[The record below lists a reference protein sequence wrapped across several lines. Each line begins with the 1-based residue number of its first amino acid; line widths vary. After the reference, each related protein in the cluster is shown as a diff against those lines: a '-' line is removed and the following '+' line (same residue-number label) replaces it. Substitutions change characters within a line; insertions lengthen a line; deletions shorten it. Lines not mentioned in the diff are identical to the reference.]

1 MRHPGAENPG
11 NSCRS
16 SSGKPTAYEQAGIKG
31 ANRGLN
37 GAMSRR
43 LASIIE
49 VRKLG
54 NAILKLDL
62 LFRDRG
68 RLFWILNI
76 GGWTG
81 YTLTAWLGALAH
93 EKPESYFAV
102 IAATAV
108 TGIAVTIPMR
118 YLLRWL
124 WTRSLLMLA
133 SVMLFSCYVTALGW
147 RWLQNYLYYD
157 WVKNDWQPEHLMD
170 YVSGVMGSFY
180 ILLCWSG
187 LYFGIKY
194 YRQLQEQTQQTLK
207 ATAAAH
213 QAQLKMLR
221 YQLNPHFLFNT
232 LNAIS
237 TLILDGANDTA
248 NKAVSR
254 LSDFLRYTLD
264 NDPLSQVTL
273 GSELGA
279 IDLYLEIE
287 KVRFGDRLIIEKA
300 LESPAEKAL
309 VPSLILQPLI
319 ENAIKYA
326 ISPSEEGGTLK
337 ISARV
342 QRGVLVMQI
351 SDTGPGLG
359 NGKSSHKSSGVGLKN
374 TRERL
379 QQLYGDDQAFTLAPN
394 EPSGLIITINLP
406 YEEGNA

>member
-1 MRHPGAENPG
+1 MSIEKVFQD
-11 NSCRS
+11 RS
-16 SSGKPTAYEQAGIKG
+16 
-31 ANRGLN
+31 
-37 GAMSRR
+37 
-43 LASIIE
+43 
-49 VRKLG
+49 
-54 NAILKLDL
+54 
-62 LFRDRG
+62 

-76 GGWTG
+76 AGWTG
-81 YTLTAWLGALAH
+81 YTLAAWLGALAH

-102 IAATAV
+102 IVVAAVAGLIITV
-108 TGIAVTIPMR
+108 PMR
-118 YLLRWL
+118 WIYRRLWSRSPLALAAGLLV
-124 WTRSLLMLA
+124 TS
-133 SVMLFSCYVTALGW
+133 YVIAFGW

-157 WVKNDWQPEHLMD
+157 WVKHSWQPEHVMD

-187 LYFGIKY
+187 LYFGINY
-194 YRQLQEQTQQTLK
+194 YQQLQDQTEQTLK
-207 ATAAAH
+207 ATSAAH

-237 TLILDGANDTA
+237 TLILDGANETA

-264 NDPLSQVTL
+264 NDPMSRVTL

-279 IDLYLEIE
+279 LDLYLEIE
-287 KVRFGDRLIIEKA
+287 KVRFGDRLVIEKNIEA
-300 LESPAEKAL
+300 KAQTAL

-326 ISPSEEGGTLK
+326 ITPSEEGGTLR
-337 ISARV
+337 ISGRV
-342 QRGVLVMQI
+342 QHGTLVLQI

-359 NGKSSHKSSGVGLKN
+359 NGDTGLKSSGVGLKN

-379 QQLYGDDQAFTLAPN
+379 QQLYGEGQAFTLAPN
-394 EPSGLIITINLP
+394 EPTGLTITINIP
-406 YEEGNA
+406 YEVKDA

>member
-1 MRHPGAENPG
+1 MNFD
-11 NSCRS
+11 S
-16 SSGKPTAYEQAGIKG
+16 
-31 ANRGLN
+31 
-37 GAMSRR
+37 
-43 LASIIE
+43 
-49 VRKLG
+49 
-54 NAILKLDL
+54 

-76 GGWTG
+76 GGWAG

-108 TGIAVTIPMR
+108 SGFLVTLP
-118 YLLRWL
+118 LRALFHWL
-124 WTRSLLMLA
+124 WTKSLAKLA
-133 SVMLFSCYVTALGW
+133 SIMILACYATAFGW
-147 RWLQNYLYYD
+147 RWLQNVLYYD
-157 WVKNDWQPEHLMD
+157 WVKNSWHPEHLMD

-194 YRQLQEQTQQTLK
+194 YQQLQEQMQQTLK

-264 NDPLSQVTL
+264 NDPMSRVTL

-287 KVRFGDRLIIEKA
+287 KVRFGDRLVIERTI
-300 LESPAEKAL
+300 ESPAEKAL

-326 ISPSEEGGTLK
+326 ISPCEDGGTLR

-342 QRGVLVMQI
+342 QRGMLVMQL

-359 NGKSSHKSSGVGLKN
+359 NGKSDHKSSGVGLKN

-394 EPSGLIITINLP
+394 EPSGLTITINLP
-406 YEEGNA
+406 FEEGDA

>member
-1 MRHPGAENPG
+1 M
-11 NSCRS
+11 
-16 SSGKPTAYEQAGIKG
+16 
-31 ANRGLN
+31 LF
-37 GAMSRR
+37 RR
-43 LASIIE
+43 LWVKSI
-49 VRKLG
+49 
-54 NAILKLDL
+54 
-62 LFRDRG
+62 
-68 RLFWILNI
+68 
-76 GGWTG
+76 
-81 YTLTAWLGALAH
+81 
-93 EKPESYFAV
+93 
-102 IAATAV
+102 
-108 TGIAVTIPMR
+108 
-118 YLLRWL
+118 
-124 WTRSLLMLA
+124 
-133 SVMLFSCYVTALGW
+133 SVMSLGMVAACYLFALGW
-147 RWLQNYLYYD
+147 RWLQNILYYD

-170 YVSGVMGSFY
+170 YVGGVLGSFY

-194 YRQLQEQTQQTLK
+194 YQQLQEQTEQTLK

-264 NDPLSQVTL
+264 NDPMSLVTL

-287 KVRFGDRLIIEKA
+287 KVRFADRLVIERTI
-300 LESPAEKAL
+300 ESPAEKAL
-309 VPSLILQPLI
+309 VPSLILQPMI

-326 ISPSEEGGTLK
+326 ISPSETGGTLR

-342 QRGVLVMQI
+342 QRGVLVMQL

-359 NGKSSHKSSGVGLKN
+359 NGKSDQKSSGVGLKN

-394 EPSGLIITINLP
+394 EPSGLTITINLP
-406 YEEGNA
+406 YREGDA

>member
-1 MRHPGAENPG
+1 MKVGR
-11 NSCRS
+11 
-16 SSGKPTAYEQAGIKG
+16 I
-31 ANRGLN
+31 
-37 GAMSRR
+37 
-43 LASIIE
+43 
-49 VRKLG
+49 V
-54 NAILKLDL
+54 
-62 LFRDRG
+62 RDRG

-76 GGWTG
+76 AGWTG
-81 YTLTAWLGALAH
+81 YTLAAWLGALAH

-102 IAATAV
+102 ISAV
-108 TGIAVTIPMR
+108 AVGGLVISI
-118 YLLRWL
+118 LLRLIYRQL
-124 WTRSLLMLA
+124 WGRSPLALAVGMLVA
-133 SVMLFSCYVTALGW
+133 CYVFSFGW
-147 RWLQNYLYYD
+147 QWLHNILYWD
-157 WVKNDWQPEHLMD
+157 WVKHSWRPEDLMD
-170 YVSGVMGSFY
+170 FVSGILGSFY

-194 YRQLQEQTQQTLK
+194 YLQLQEQTEQTLK
-207 ATAAAH
+207 ATSAAH

-264 NDPLSQVTL
+264 NDPMKRVTL
-273 GSELGA
+273 GSELSA

-287 KVRFGDRLIIEKA
+287 KVRFGDRLIIEKSIEA
-300 LESPAEKAL
+300 KAQDAL

-326 ISPSEEGGTLK
+326 ITPSEEGGTLR

-342 QRGVLVMQI
+342 QHKTLVLQL
-351 SDTGPGLG
+351 SDSGPGLG
-359 NGKSSHKSSGVGLKN
+359 NGNNGQKSSGVGLKN

-379 QQLYGDDQAFTLAPN
+379 QQLYGDSQAFTLAPN
-394 EPSGLIITINLP
+394 EPRGLRITINIP
-406 YEEGNA
+406 FEVDDD